1 MSIQNSVSYIR
12 NRFFFLNNKTIF
24 CGYSFL
30 TEGDLL
36 NVNYKYF
43 KVILFE
49 LKGKS
54 SFVFVPFYDTFLTY
68 RKPFIRK
75 QYNLRNSYKTKI
87 KFKLKFLKVLF
98 FNHLVRMFYTI
109 NHRKIYKFKINFYYK
124 IFIKFLNIFNLRV
137 VLFHS
142 VSKFND
148 TFLSKISQKIFRA
161 IHLIKFVKQYIF
173 ILMAKKSLFKL
184 IYFYLFKFS
193 YFIDKYSFLIP
204 HYLCVNY
211 NNLEL
216 LVILRPEQIRFN
228 KSNYIF

>member
-1 MSIQNSVSYIR
+1 MV
-12 NRFFFLNNKTIF
+12 
-24 CGYSFL
+24 
-30 TEGDLL
+30 
-36 NVNYKYF
+36 
-43 KVILFE
+43 
-49 LKGKS
+49 
-54 SFVFVPFYDTFLTY
+54 
-68 RKPFIRK
+68 
-75 QYNLRNSYKTKI
+75 
-87 KFKLKFLKVLF
+87 
-98 FNHLVRMFYTI
+98 
-109 NHRKIYKFKINFYYK
+109 
-124 IFIKFLNIFNLRV
+124 LNIFNLRV